1 MGLIKAFTG
10 SAGGVLADQ
19 WKEYF
24 YCDALDEDTL
34 MVKGSKRTS
43 GRGTNTKGT
52 ENIITKGS
60 VFAVADGQCM
70 LIVDQGKIAEVCA
83 EPGEYTYD
91 ASTEP
96 SVFAGDLGQSLIDSF
111 KTFGKRFTF
120 GGEAPK
126 DQRVYYI
133 NTKEIM
139 GNKYGTPSPVPYR
152 VVDRNVNLDLEIG
165 IRCFGE
171 YSYRIAD
178 PIVFYQK
185 IAGNT
190 AGTYTRDKLDS
201 QLKADVLTA
210 LHPAFGR
217 LAEQGLRYYALT
229 SHAMELANAMNEVL
243 GRDWLTK
250 RGLAIVNF
258 GISSVKASEEDE
270 KYIKDLQRTAALR
283 DPGLAGATLV
293 QAQADAMRA
302 AAANEHAGPAMA
314 FMGMNM
320 AAQAGGINANSFY
333 QMAAQQ
339 PKAQPAAVPVPG
351 GWTCSCGVTN
361 TGKFCVECGAKK
373 PEEGWKCSC
382 GSVNKGK
389 FCPECGAKRPA
400 SAPVYQCDKCG
411 FKPEDPKNP
420 PRFCPECGDPFND
433 ADAT

>member
-10 SAGGVLADQ
+10 SAGGILADQ

-24 YCDALDEDTL
+24 YCDALDEETL
-34 MVKGSKRTS
+34 LVKASKRTDRRS
-43 GRGTNTKGT
+43 SNTKGT
-52 ENIITKGS
+52 DNVITKGS

-96 SVFAGDLGQSLIDSF
+96 SVFAGSFGQSLVDSF
-111 KTFGKRFTF
+111 QTFGKRFTI
-120 GGEAPK
+120 GGQAPK

-152 VVDRNVNLDLEIG
+152 IVDRNVNLDIEIG

-171 YSYRIAD
+171 YSYRVAD

-185 IAGNT
+185 IAGNS
-190 AGTYTRDKLDS
+190 AGIYTRDKMDS
-201 QLKADVLTA
+201 QLKSDILTA
-210 LHPAFGR
+210 LQPAFGR

-229 SHAMELANAMNEVL
+229 SHTMELAGAMNEVL

-270 KYIKDLQRTAALR
+270 QYIKDLQRTAALR

-302 AAANEHAGPAMA
+302 AAANENAGSAMA

-320 AAQAGGINANSFY
+320 AAQAGGNSANAFY

-339 PKAQPAAVPVPG
+339 PAAPAAPAAN
-351 GWTCSCGVTN
+351 GWKCSCGAVN

-373 PEEGWKCSC
+373 PEEGWVCSC

-389 FCPECGAKRPA
+389 FCPQCGAKRPA
-400 SAPVYQCDKCG
+400 GAPVYRCDKCG
-411 FKPEDPKNP
+411 FQPADPRNP

-433 ADAT
+433 GDIT

>member
-24 YCDALDEDTL
+24 YCDSLDGDTL
-34 MVKGSKRTS
+34 MVKASKRVS
-43 GRGTNTKGT
+43 GRSSNTKGT
-52 ENIITKGS
+52 DNIITRGS
-60 VFAVADGQCM
+60 VLAVADGQCM

-96 SVFAGDLGQSLIDSF
+96 SVFAGGFGQGLIDSF

-120 GGEAPK
+120 GGEAPR

-133 NTKEIM
+133 NTKEIL

-152 VVDRNVNLDLEIG
+152 VVDQNVNLDLEIG

-190 AGTYTRDKLDS
+190 SGTYTRDRLDS
-201 QLKADVLTA
+201 QLKSDVLTA
-210 LHPAFGR
+210 LQPAFGK

-229 SHAMELANAMNEVL
+229 GHTMELANAMNEVL

-270 KYIKDLQRTAALR
+270 KIIKDLQRTAALR

-293 QAQADAMRA
+293 QAQADAMRS
-302 AAANEHAGPAMA
+302 AAANENAGPAMA

-320 AAQAGGINANSFY
+320 ASQAGGVNANAFY

-339 PKAQPAAVPVPG
+339 PAAPAAK
-351 GWTCSCGVTN
+351 GWTCSCGAAN

-373 PEEGWKCSC
+373 PEEGWKCAC

-389 FCPECGAKRPA
+389 FCPECGAKRPVD
-400 SAPVYQCDKCG
+400 APVYVCDKCG
-411 FKPEDPKNP
+411 WKPGDPRNP